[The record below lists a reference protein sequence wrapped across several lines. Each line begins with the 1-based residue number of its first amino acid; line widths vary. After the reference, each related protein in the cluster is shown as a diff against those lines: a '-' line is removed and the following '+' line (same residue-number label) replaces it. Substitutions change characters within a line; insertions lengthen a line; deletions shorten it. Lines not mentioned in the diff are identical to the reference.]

1 MNFLTYEE
9 YSRTKIAALRFVLGK
24 LLVMSDIVPSHFEMH
39 QVAPDEYERSPCTKD
54 NPGHSYYLV
63 HLQSDNS
70 QVKKKVFLQLEIACD
85 NGKDIHTQVVGYYFC
100 TNKEVPEFDLINGP
114 YISVK

>member
-1 MNFLTYEE
+1 MKFLTYEE
-9 YSRTKIAALRFVLGK
+9 YSRTKIAALRFVLGT
-24 LLVMSDIVPSHFEMH
+24 LLVMPDIVSSHFEMQ
-39 QVAPDEYERSPCTKD
+39 QVAPDEYEKSPCTKD

-85 NGKDIHTQVVGYYFC
+85 NGKDVHTQVVGYCFC
-100 TNKEVPEFDLINGP
+100 TKEEALAFDLINGP